1 MYNNPDR
8 NTLVPEDHAAKLSLY
23 FETSMGC
30 AIVELEL

>member
-23 FETSMGC
+23 FENLNGLCNS
-30 AIVELEL
+30 